1 MTQTEADRTADAEAA
16 DPLLRQVGR
25 IVRAARTTRGMP
37 RRVLSE
43 ASGISP
49 RYLAQLEAGHGNI
62 SIVLLQRVA
71 EALDLRL
78 VDLLADARSEAEE
91 RVLGLFRRADPA
103 TQASVVHRLEVAADV
118 PDRARRICLIG
129 LRGAGKSTLG
139 RRAGDVLK
147 IPFVELNRDIEAQG
161 GMPVAEIMA
170 LYGPEGYR
178 QLEAE
183 AVRRVAARN
192 DRLILAVA
200 GGIVS
205 APETYATLLARY
217 HTIWVK
223 ASPEEHMARV
233 RGQGDMRPMEGQP
246 RAMEQLRLL
255 LETRMADYA
264 RADAQLETSGKTE
277 DQSLKALLKLIRGMG
292 LLD

>member
-1 MTQTEADRTADAEAA
+1 MTDQRPPDDSV
-16 DPLLRQVGR
+16 DPLLQRVGR
-25 IVRAARTTRGMP
+25 IVRATRAARGMP

-43 ASGISP
+43 ASGVSP
-49 RYLAQLEAGHGNI
+49 RYLAQLESGQGNI
-62 SIVLLQRVA
+62 SLALMQRVA
-71 EALDLRL
+71 HALGLRVADL
-78 VDLLADARSEAEE
+78 VSDPQGEEE
-91 RVLGLFRRADPA
+91 RRLTALYRRADRA
-103 TQASVVHRLEVAADV
+103 TREAVMHRLEVAAEV
-118 PDRARRICLIG
+118 PDRAQRICLIG

-139 RRAGDVLK
+139 RRAGEALDV
-147 IPFVELNRDIEAQG
+147 PFVELNKDIEAQG

-170 LYGPEGYR
+170 LYGGEGYR

-205 APETYATLLARY
+205 EPDTYTTLLARY

-233 RGQGDMRPMEGQP
+233 RAQGDMRPMEGQP
-246 RAMEQLRLL
+246 QAMEQLRTL
-255 LETRMADYA
+255 LETRTAEYA
-264 RADAQLETSGKTE
+264 RADAQLDTSGKTE
-277 DQSLKALLKLIRGMG
+277 DQSLKAMLKLIRDRGF
-292 LLD
+292 LA